1 MCKSDNMHHSHTDEL
16 HCVLLVSVLIIIYSI
31 TTRIFCKAKSQMFMG
46 LEDKSRFTNDG
57 NVAAI
62 EGFEEVEK
70 WNFTS

>member
-1 MCKSDNMHHSHTDEL
+1 MAFEITLKIPQLLKLEL
-16 HCVLLVSVLIIIYSI
+16 FGTI
-31 TTRIFCKAKSQMFMG
+31 
-46 LEDKSRFTNDG
+46 FTNDG

>member
-1 MCKSDNMHHSHTDEL
+1 MCLDLNIFLEL
-16 HCVLLVSVLIIIYSI
+16 E
-31 TTRIFCKAKSQMFMG
+31 K
-46 LEDKSRFTNDG
+46 DKSCFTNDG